1 MSTRRYTPLRINQLK
16 STHPKVECH
25 NSKGYPC
32 KRQSTRKTHSMR
44 NKRKTA
50 TLTNVVV
57 KVVEKTNAETE
68 TASIE
73 SIATIRR
80 KIRKLKIAIPRP
92 SELMKYKWMD
102 IEPVPIKFPKNK
114 QRKHKSVP
122 SSSRKT
128 KRRTPKKNN
137 SV

>member
-1 MSTRRYTPLRINQLK
+1 MSTRRYTPLQINRLK
-16 STHPKVECH
+16 STHPKEECP
-25 NSKGYPC
+25 NSNGYPC

-57 KVVEKTNAETE
+57 EKKNAETE
-68 TASIE
+68 PASIE

-80 KIRKLKIAIPRP
+80 KLKIAIPKP

-102 IEPVPIKFPKNK
+102 IEPVPIKFPKNR

-128 KRRTPKKNN
+128 KKVGSQEKQ
-137 SV
+137 

>member
-1 MSTRRYTPLRINQLK
+1 
-16 STHPKVECH
+16 
-25 NSKGYPC
+25 
-32 KRQSTRKTHSMR
+32 MR

-57 KVVEKTNAETE
+57 NVVEKTNAETE
-68 TASIE
+68 TETSDMME

-80 KIRKLKIAIPRP
+80 KIRKLIIAIPKP

-114 QRKHKSVP
+114 QRKHKSVL